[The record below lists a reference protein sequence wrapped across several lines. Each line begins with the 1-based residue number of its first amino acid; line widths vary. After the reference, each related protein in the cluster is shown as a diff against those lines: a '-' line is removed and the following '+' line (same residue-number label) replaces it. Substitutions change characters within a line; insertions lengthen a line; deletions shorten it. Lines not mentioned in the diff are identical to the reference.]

1 MASTFGNVIQSGL
14 GTTPTTVLT
23 TANPGNTTVIGFSLT
38 NTTQALVVASI
49 QLNNGSATAYFMN
62 NVVIPA
68 GQSLR
73 VITGGEKLILAA
85 STQVIITSSQAS
97 SLDIVISYVVIT

>member
-1 MASTFGNVIQSGL
+1 MASTFGNVIQNAL

-23 TANPGNTTVIGFSLT
+23 TPTGSTTVIGFSLT
-38 NTTQALVVASI
+38 NITSTLLTASI
-49 QLNNGSATAYFMN
+49 QLNNGSTAAYFIS

-68 GQSLR
+68 NQSLR

-85 STQVIITSSQAS
+85 NTSVIVTSSQAS

>member
-1 MASTFGNVIQSGL
+1 MASTFGNVIRSGL

-38 NTTQALVVASI
+38 NTTSALVTASI
-49 QLNNGSATAYFMN
+49 QLNNGVNTAYFIN

-85 STQVIITSSQAS
+85 STAVIITSSQAT
-97 SLDIVISYVVIT
+97 SLDVVISYVVIT